1 MAKRQIDDKLIDDPW
16 MITLKT
22 DEKLLYIYLFLS
34 PNQEITGIYKY
45 SLEMLSLRTSIPI
58 ERVKIILEKFKK
70 DGKAFYEENYIII
83 PEYCKNI
90 SYNLPDIKKYVLK
103 QLEELP
109 PSIIKNHPELISKLQ
124 ELASTKT
131 NQRLTSTTDQS
142 LTSMTDQSLTSMTDQ
157 YNRPANT
164 DQPLTSHTAPTE
176 RSISTSISNSIS
188 KSIHPS
194 TCTEKTSTNRYG
206 LRQLGNFV
214 QLPDGKVVRREEM
227 NKLKR
232 MDGMDGSE
240 KIPSQDGM
248 DGMDGSEK
256 IPSQDGMDGMKKTN
270 EKKGKNPEKEKGWRP
285 NAGYYAEGIW
295 LTDEE
300 FNKLRTEF
308 GDDIALNSPEITSSW
323 AKEKGIEII
332 DTYKMCKKIAKKM
345 LEEQNGKNC

>member
-109 PSIIKNHPELISKLQ
+109 PSIIKKHPELISKLQ

-142 LTSMTDQSLTSMTDQ
+142 LTSTTDQPLTSMTDQ

-227 NKLKR
+227 KFQSL
-232 MDGMDGSE
+232 
-240 KIPSQDGM
+240 I
-248 DGMDGSEK
+248 
-256 IPSQDGMDGMKKTN
+256 
-270 EKKGKNPEKEKGWRP
+270 
-285 NAGYYAEGIW
+285 
-295 LTDEE
+295 
-300 FNKLRTEF
+300 
-308 GDDIALNSPEITSSW
+308 
-323 AKEKGIEII
+323 
-332 DTYKMCKKIAKKM
+332 
-345 LEEQNGKNC
+345 

>member
-142 LTSMTDQSLTSMTDQ
+142 LTSMTDQ

-232 MDGMDGSE
+232 
-240 KIPSQDGM
+240 M

-332 DTYKMCKKIAKKM
+332 DTYKMCKKIAKRM

>member
-131 NQRLTSTTDQS
+131 NQRLTSTTDQ
-142 LTSMTDQSLTSMTDQ
+142 

-232 MDGMDGSE
+232 
-240 KIPSQDGM
+240 M

>member
-131 NQRLTSTTDQS
+131 NQRLTSTTDQP
-142 LTSMTDQSLTSMTDQ
+142 LTSMTDQ

-248 DGMDGSEK
+248 DGM
-256 IPSQDGMDGMKKTN
+256 KKTN

-308 GDDIALNSPEITSSW
+308 GDDIALNSTEITSSW

>member
-142 LTSMTDQSLTSMTDQ
+142 LTSMTDQ

-227 NKLKR
+227 KKLKR

-248 DGMDGSEK
+248 
-256 IPSQDGMDGMKKTN
+256 DGMDGMKKTN

>member
-142 LTSMTDQSLTSMTDQ
+142 LTSTTDQSLTSMTDQ

-248 DGMDGSEK
+248 DGMDG
-256 IPSQDGMDGMKKTN
+256 MKKTN

>member
-142 LTSMTDQSLTSMTDQ
+142 LTSMTDQ

-232 MDGMDGSE
+232 
-240 KIPSQDGM
+240 M

>member
-131 NQRLTSTTDQS
+131 NQRLTSTTDQYNRPAN
-142 LTSMTDQSLTSMTDQ
+142 TDQPLTSMTDQ

-232 MDGMDGSE
+232 
-240 KIPSQDGM
+240 M

>member
-131 NQRLTSTTDQS
+131 NQRLTSTTDQP
-142 LTSMTDQSLTSMTDQ
+142 LTSMTDQ

-232 MDGMDGSE
+232 
-240 KIPSQDGM
+240 M

>member
-142 LTSMTDQSLTSMTDQ
+142 LTSMTDQ

-194 TCTEKTSTNRYG
+194 TCTEKTSTNRYD

-232 MDGMDGSE
+232 
-240 KIPSQDGM
+240 M

>member
-142 LTSMTDQSLTSMTDQ
+142 LTSMTDQ

-194 TCTEKTSTNRYG
+194 TCTEKTSTNRYD

-227 NKLKR
+227 KKLKR
-232 MDGMDGSE
+232 
-240 KIPSQDGM
+240 M

>member
-131 NQRLTSTTDQS
+131 NQRLTSTTDQP
-142 LTSMTDQSLTSMTDQ
+142 LTSTTDQPLTSMTDQ

-232 MDGMDGSE
+232 
-240 KIPSQDGM
+240 M

>member
-142 LTSMTDQSLTSMTDQ
+142 LTSMTDQ

-248 DGMDGSEK
+248 DGM
-256 IPSQDGMDGMKKTN
+256 KKTN

-323 AKEKGIEII
+323 AKEKGIKII

>member
-131 NQRLTSTTDQS
+131 NQRLTSTTDQP
-142 LTSMTDQSLTSMTDQ
+142 LTSMTDQ

-248 DGMDGSEK
+248 DGM
-256 IPSQDGMDGMKKTN
+256 KKTN

-332 DTYKMCKKIAKKM
+332 DTYKMCKKIAKRM

>member
-142 LTSMTDQSLTSMTDQ
+142 LTSITDQ

-206 LRQLGNFV
+206 LRQPGNFV
-214 QLPDGKVVRREEM
+214 QLPDGKVVRIEEM

-232 MDGMDGSE
+232 
-240 KIPSQDGM
+240 M

>member
-131 NQRLTSTTDQS
+131 NQRLTSTTDLS
-142 LTSMTDQSLTSMTDQ
+142 
-157 YNRPANT
+157 
-164 DQPLTSHTAPTE
+164 
-176 RSISTSISNSIS
+176 
-188 KSIHPS
+188 
-194 TCTEKTSTNRYG
+194 
-206 LRQLGNFV
+206 
-214 QLPDGKVVRREEM
+214 
-227 NKLKR
+227 
-232 MDGMDGSE
+232 
-240 KIPSQDGM
+240 
-248 DGMDGSEK
+248 
-256 IPSQDGMDGMKKTN
+256 
-270 EKKGKNPEKEKGWRP
+270 
-285 NAGYYAEGIW
+285 
-295 LTDEE
+295 
-300 FNKLRTEF
+300 
-308 GDDIALNSPEITSSW
+308 
-323 AKEKGIEII
+323 
-332 DTYKMCKKIAKKM
+332 
-345 LEEQNGKNC
+345 

>member
-142 LTSMTDQSLTSMTDQ
+142 LTSMTDQ

-248 DGMDGSEK
+248 DGMDG
-256 IPSQDGMDGMKKTN
+256 MKKTN